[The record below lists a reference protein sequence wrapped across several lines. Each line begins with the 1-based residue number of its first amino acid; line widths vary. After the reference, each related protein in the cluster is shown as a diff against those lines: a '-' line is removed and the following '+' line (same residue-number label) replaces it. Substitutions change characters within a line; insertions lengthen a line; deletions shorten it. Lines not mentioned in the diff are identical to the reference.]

1 MTPDLRGRMRRAL
14 WLYGVGALALGPLTA
29 LLVLIVSQALLRAR
43 TRALSEIVTTY
54 QVILPG
60 DLYGLTEG
68 TQRAVVGIVERVTSE
83 LPPVDLLDEDLAGEL
98 LSLAESWDPE
108 ELAQLEQFSRELDA
122 RVERELARFAAED
135 ERELAQIRARDEADE
150 RTWEAKLDAEE
161 QALEAELEADLAD
174 YRAGIEAEERA
185 LEAELEAEELRQA
198 EIDEAEER
206 LARIADERAMH
217 EERSALFHGLDEVL
231 EEGSPVLPD
240 EGAGMVWETDAD
252 PCEVCA
258 ELAGSEV
265 SSRTGHH
272 PNCECFPT
280 VGLVESNGEAF
291 LALDVHVLRRQLEVL
306 RDLPD
311 TKWKLRQVERLSA
324 RINELQTGNE
334 DE

>member
-1 MTPDLRGRMRRAL
+1 MRRAL

-43 TRALSEIVTTY
+43 VRALSEIVTAY

-60 DLYGLTEG
+60 DLYGLSEG
-68 TQRAVVGIVERVTSE
+68 TQWAVSQIVERVTSE
-83 LPPVDLLDEDLAGEL
+83 LPPVDRLDEDLAGEL
-98 LSLAESWDPE
+98 LSLAETWDPE

-122 RVERELARFAAED
+122 RVERELARFSAED
-135 ERELAQIRARDEADE
+135 ERELAHIRATDAARDEAN
-150 RTWEAKLDAEE
+150 EARWDAEEKALDAE
-161 QALEAELEADLAD
+161 LLAET
-174 YRAGIEAEERA
+174 EAEERA
-185 LEAELEAEELRQA
+185 LDAELEAEERALDA
-198 EIDEAEER
+198 ELAEEDRVIEAEER

-217 EERSALFHGLDEVL
+217 EERSARFAALDEVL

-306 RDLPD
+306 KDLPN

>member
-14 WLYGVGALALGPLTA
+14 WLYAVGALALGPLTA

-43 TRALSEIVTTY
+43 VRALSETVTTY

-60 DLYGLTEG
+60 DLYGLSEG
-68 TQRAVVGIVERVTSE
+68 TQRAVSQIVERVTSG
-83 LPPVDLLDEDLAGEL
+83 LPEVDLVGEDLAGEL
-98 LSLAESWDPE
+98 VALAETWDPE
-108 ELAQLEQFSRELDA
+108 ELAQLADFSRELDA

-135 ERELAQIRARDEADE
+135 ERELAHIRATDAARDEAN
-150 RTWEAKLDAEE
+150 EARWDAEE
-161 QALEAELEADLAD
+161 KARDAELLA
-174 YRAGIEAEERA
+174 ELQAEERA
-185 LEAELEAEELRQA
+185 LDAELQAEERALDAELAEEDRLIEAEEQ
-198 EIDEAEER
+198 

-240 EGAGMVWETDAD
+240 EGVGMVWETDAD

-311 TKWKLRQVERLSA
+311 TRWKLRQVERLSR
-324 RINELQTGNE
+324 RINELGDENE
-334 DE
+334 